1 MNKNQFKEKTKDRG
15 TIIRYATVLLSIA
28 ILVFVLAKVIANE
41 NEKNRADVIDFG
53 DIRNAVEASLDDMN
67 ITEDEARQVKILDF
81 SEAPIFL
88 PDFESLSCFENV
100 ESIIIEDSTINSF
113 KGIEQF
119 DKLSEIRIKN
129 TRIDDISD
137 LRDLDITYL
146 SIDRCGVSGEL
157 DLGEMPQL
165 RALDLSNNY
174 LTSIRGDFP
183 VLKNYKAA
191 NNEIET
197 LDSMDIPQS
206 TEILNIADNPIDDL
220 DGIEKLDNI
229 NKLNV
234 FHTNI
239 DDFSALKGMENLNA
253 LYIDEDDMSDDL
265 EYLYEDFRNG
275 DNPRKAEYLRRY
287 YKIEE

>member
-1 MNKNQFKEKTKDRG
+1 MNKNQFKEKIKDRG
-15 TIIRYATVLLSIA
+15 TIIRYATVLLSIV
-28 ILVFVLAKVIANE
+28 ILVFVLAKVIATE

-146 SIDRCGVSGEL
+146 SIDRCGDSGEL

-165 RALDLSNNY
+165 LALDLSNNY

>member
-1 MNKNQFKEKTKDRG
+1 MNKNQFKEKIKDRG
-15 TIIRYATVLLSIA
+15 TIIRYATVLLSIV
-28 ILVFVLAKVIANE
+28 ILVFVLAKVIATE

-165 RALDLSNNY
+165 LALDLSNNY

>member
-165 RALDLSNNY
+165 LALDLSNNY

>member
-15 TIIRYATVLLSIA
+15 TIIRYATVLLSIV

-165 RALDLSNNY
+165 LALDLSNNY

>member
-15 TIIRYATVLLSIA
+15 TIIRYATVLLSIV

-53 DIRNAVEASLDDMN
+53 DIQNAVEASLDDKN
-67 ITEDEARQVKILDF
+67 ITEAEARQVKVLDF

-113 KGIEQF
+113 KGIKQF

-146 SIDRCGVSGEL
+146 SIDRCGVSGEI

-165 RALDLSNNY
+165 LVLDLSNNY

>member
-28 ILVFVLAKVIANE
+28 ILVFVLAKVITNE

-88 PDFESLSCFENV
+88 PDFERLSCFENV

-165 RALDLSNNY
+165 LALDLSNNY

>member
-1 MNKNQFKEKTKDRG
+1 MNTNQFKEKTKDRG

-28 ILVFVLAKVIANE
+28 ILVFVLAKVITNE

-165 RALDLSNNY
+165 LALDLSNNY

-220 DGIEKLDNI
+220 DGIEKLGNI

>member
-15 TIIRYATVLLSIA
+15 TIIRYATVLLSIV

-53 DIRNAVEASLDDMN
+53 DIQNAVEASLDDKN
-67 ITEDEARQVKILDF
+67 ITEAEARQVKVLDF

-165 RALDLSNNY
+165 LALDLSNNY
-174 LTSIRGDFP
+174 LTSIRGHFP

-265 EYLYEDFRNG
+265 EFLYEDFRNG

>member
-146 SIDRCGVSGEL
+146 SIDRCGLSGEL

-165 RALDLSNNY
+165 LALDLSNNY

-239 DDFSALKGMENLNA
+239 DNFSALKGMENLNA

>member
-165 RALDLSNNY
+165 LALDLSNNY
-174 LTSIRGDFP
+174 LTSIRGVFP

>member
-28 ILVFVLAKVIANE
+28 ILVFVLAKVITNE

-165 RALDLSNNY
+165 LALDLSNNY